1 MSFMVV
7 GVPVAALLKLP
18 QWDAATRHPFLRAVG
33 EETASTFGVWL
44 AQDALF
50 VANLVAFQARLVAF
64 CEFLLNEARAD
75 EVGRSPPREVF
86 DCARQLPGGSCPA

>member
-1 MSFMVV
+1 MVV

-33 EETASTFGVWL
+33 GGTASTFGVWL

-50 VANLVAFQARLVAF
+50 VANLVVFQARLVA
-64 CEFLLNEARAD
+64 RA
-75 EVGRSPPREVF
+75 PR
-86 DCARQLPGGSCPA
+86 